1 VVLVKLQ
8 KIHIHNYRSIID
20 QSFDLNDYTLLVG
33 ANNAGK
39 STVINAIRTFYEKI
53 KYNKKADF
61 PKQGFTDQES
71 WIEITYD
78 LTEEEYESLP
88 DNYKTSNKSLIVRK
102 LLDSKDTT
110 RMTKDQSNLY
120 AVIDGELETNLFF
133 GAKNI
138 SNAKLGDVVYI
149 PAVSSASDSL
159 KMSGPSPLRDTINFL
174 FKEVVNDHP
183 SYQDLTTAFNNF
195 NAYANQKD
203 GVFDNIVKPFN
214 NDIQEWGISFN
225 LKINPISTD
234 EITKSLISS
243 HFSDGNISNQEF
255 NIDQY
260 GHGFQR
266 AVIFNLIKLSAGFK
280 KEKKTKKK
288 EFNPKLTIL
297 LFEEPEAFLHPTQQD
312 QLAYN
317 LRVLSRVADHQ
328 VILTS
333 HSSLFIGKA
342 TNELNQ
348 IINIKKR
355 DGVSYLYQPSKME
368 LDNFFKYNVDF
379 KVLLDGSLSDELN
392 EELIAQEEKFRYQLW
407 LDSERASMFFA
418 DHVFITEGAT
428 EKILIEYLLDNDWAD
443 LKREKIYVLD
453 AMGKFNIHRYI
464 KLLSLFGIKHSVFID
479 SDSEKK
485 GKGLVL
491 HQKLNKHIC
500 DCMTFYTSCEPHL
513 FEPDLES
520 FLGLPVPKDRER
532 KPLEILKAVTS
543 NSIDINKLGEFK
555 KIIINQLYGKQLEQG
570 AEKDTVRI

>member
-1 VVLVKLQ
+1 MKIE

-53 KYNKKADF
+53 KFNVKTDF

-71 WIEITYD
+71 WIEITYS
-78 LTEEEYESLP
+78 LSEEEFANLP
-88 DNYKTSNKSLIVRK
+88 DNYKTENENLVVRK
-102 LLDSKDTT
+102 LLSSKDTT

-120 AVIDGELETNLFF
+120 AVVDGELETNLFF

-138 SNAKLGDVVYI
+138 SNAKLGDVIYI

-183 SYQDLTTAFNNF
+183 SYQELTAAFNNF

-225 LKINPISTD
+225 LRINPISTE

-243 HFSDGNISNQEF
+243 HFNDGNINNQEF

-317 LRVLSRVADHQ
+317 LRVLSSVEDYQ

-348 IINIKKR
+348 IINVKKM
-355 DGVSYLYQPSKME
+355 DGVSYLYQPSELE
-368 LDNFFKYNVDF
+368 LDSFFKYNVDF
-379 KVLLDGSLSDELN
+379 KVLLEGNVSEELN

-418 DHVFITEGAT
+418 NHVIITEGAT

-485 GKGLVL
+485 GKGFIL
-491 HQKLNKHIC
+491 HQKLNRHIN
-500 DCMTFYTSCEPHL
+500 DCMTFYTSSEPHL
-513 FEPDLES
+513 FEPDLET
-520 FLGLPVPKDRER
+520 FLGLPVPKERER

-543 NSIDINKLGEFK
+543 NSIDNDKLNEFK
-555 KIIINQLYGKQLEQG
+555 SIILNQLYGRPFEQG
-570 AEKDTVRI
+570 TEEPIVVVENN